1 MDGLTYC
8 EWRAKVESF
17 RQKYLRAEKAYP
29 KLRACWFRFSYPD
42 RVSAEENCNHAAAFL
57 QTIPNVVHAARFIAG
72 SGARSRVYW
81 CSLFGDVQDGVERF
95 QILTDSTYR
104 AILACPKPVRDNL
117 NAVMPDWLL
126 GADSRECG
134 PGATSLFTTDRTANH
149 MIWMT
154 RMANL
159 RRARP
164 DPDLAIEHNTIY
176 PGPTVP
182 NQLTGLVERRE
193 YEPSGGGSIF
203 NFPMELINEP
213 QSIDTKKRT
222 ALATYAGPVVKCW
235 SFVNSVWSVSIA
247 GTEAILSAADK
258 ADSKEN
264 NTPEFPAM
272 LPESQRIRDLC
283 RKLEKDIPKGYSQIT
298 IARELTGEAEGD
310 DNQAKSDLIQARR
323 FKHLWHPDHLG
334 PRK

>member
-1 MDGLTYC
+1 MDGLTYH

-17 RQKYLRAEKAYP
+17 RQKYIRAEKAYP
-29 KLRACWFRFSYPD
+29 NMRGCWFRFSYPD

-72 SGARSRVYW
+72 SVTRNSRIRVYW

-95 QILTDSTYR
+95 QRLTDTAYR
-104 AILACPKPVRDNL
+104 TILACPKPVRDTL

-126 GADSRECG
+126 GGDSLECG
-134 PGATSLFTTDRTANH
+134 PGANSLFTPDRTANH

-164 DPDLAIEHNTIY
+164 DADLAIEHNTIY

-182 NQLTGLVERRE
+182 NQLTGSVERRE
-193 YEPSGGGSIF
+193 YEPFVGGSIF

-235 SFVNSVWSVSIA
+235 SFVNSVWSASIA
-247 GTEAILSAADK
+247 ATEAILSAADSDSVIPRDKWLYEQCCAGVAFQTIVNRLKKKNWELIETVQGVKK
-258 ADSKEN
+258 AAARYAKLHD
-264 NTPEFPAM
+264 
-272 LPESQRIRDLC
+272 LPE
-283 RKLEKDIPKGYSQIT
+283 IPKRQSG
-298 IARELTGEAEGD
+298 RP
-310 DNQAKSDLIQARR
+310 AK
-323 FKHLWHPDHLG
+323 
-334 PRK
+334 